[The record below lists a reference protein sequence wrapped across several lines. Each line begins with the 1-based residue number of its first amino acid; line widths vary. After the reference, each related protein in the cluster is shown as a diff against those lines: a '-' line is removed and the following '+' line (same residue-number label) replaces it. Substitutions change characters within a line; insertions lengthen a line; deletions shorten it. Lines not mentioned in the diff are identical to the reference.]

1 MHAFIM
7 KTPPFKKEPK
17 ILFDNP
23 GEEFVFILKGKMELD
38 CGKEKIRPD
47 AGDAIHFD
55 PTEPH
60 RAQCVREEDGECLV
74 IVIGKEHL
82 KE

>member
-1 MHAFIM
+1 
-7 KTPPFKKEPK
+7 
-17 ILFDNP
+17 
-23 GEEFVFILKGKMELD
+23 MELD

-55 PTEPH
+55 PAEPN
-60 RAQCVREEDGECLV
+60 RAQCAREEDGECLV